1 MTISSF
7 SKHQRTWLR
16 WCPAL
21 CCAIIIFY
29 FSSMPGDEVEKT
41 YNSLDTI
48 AQPASTTS
56 ATVTATAQAAPKATA
71 TAKPPAATVTTTFG
85 ATATT
90 MKATP
95 TATALPISGMVRK
108 IPIFSTLDLL
118 KAGHA
123 IGYFWL
129 GWMVLYALSLQSRRS
144 PTMAVAL
151 CALYAVSDEF
161 HQRFV
166 PGRSAAVR
174 DVLIDTLA
182 SLVGVAALF
191 ALVKIWAFFRQRRAP
206 AG

>member
-1 MTISSF
+1 
-7 SKHQRTWLR
+7 
-16 WCPAL
+16 
-21 CCAIIIFY
+21 
-29 FSSMPGDEVEKT
+29 MPGDEVEKT

-56 ATVTATAQAAPKATA
+56 ATVTATAQATPKATA
-71 TAKPPAATVTTTFG
+71 SAAIMTATSG

-129 GWMVLYALSLQSRRS
+129 GGMVLYALGLQSRRS
-144 PTMAVAL
+144 PAMAVAL
-151 CALYAVSDEF
+151 CALYAISDEF

-166 PGRSAAVR
+166 PKRFAR
-174 DVLIDTLA
+174 MEDVLIDTLA
-182 SLVGVAALF
+182 ALIGVAVLF
-191 ALVKIWAFFRQRRAP
+191 VLIKTKYFFKEKRA
-206 AG
+206 